1 VYANSIIEYDL
12 PAGYSRF
19 KSKAGIDKEALMA
32 LGQFG
37 SKASAK
43 FLIFTE
49 DPSGPVPS
57 DKESIT
63 VKFDQLNLT
72 GTHKVTDL
80 WSGENLGE
88 FTNEF
93 SRTINR
99 HGAGLF
105 RIH

>member
-1 VYANSIIEYDL
+1 L
-12 PAGYSRF
+12 LRF
-19 KSKAGIDKEALMA
+19 KTKAGIDKEALMA

-37 SKASAK
+37 SKASVK

-49 DPSGPVPS
+49 DPSGPVPA

-63 VKFDQLNLT
+63 VKFDQLNLA